1 MSLNANNVKQENN
14 NKRVEQEPVK
24 IGNHAA
30 RVVQVLDLGLQNQ
43 RPFQGQPKPPKHC
56 IQLTYELSHE
66 FLKDEGGDVLEDKPR
81 WISEDFPFN
90 SLKSDLATSTKRYLA
105 IDPEQTV
112 GGDFTKLVGM
122 PCTVG
127 IVHNPGKGKNAG
139 RIFDNVGVV
148 TGPTAMPGYNQPE
161 LVNDPKVFTLDEPDM
176 ETFSAL
182 PEFLQEK
189 IKGNLE
195 FKGSALDVALGGV
208 SAKVLHQD
216 EPANMANAPETNI
229 EREDVKPA
237 EGDMY

>member
-1 MSLNANNVKQENN
+1 MGLNANKVKQESN

-30 RVVQVLDLGLQNQ
+30 RVVQVIDLGLQPQ
-43 RPFQGQPKPPKHC
+43 RPFNGEAKPPKHC

-66 FLKDEGGDVLEDKPR
+66 FIKDEDGEPVEDKPR
-81 WISEDFPFN
+81 WLSEDFPFY
-90 SLKSDLATSTKRYLA
+90 SLKAELAKSTKRYLA

-127 IVHNPGKGKNAG
+127 VVHNKGAGKHAG
-139 RIFDNVGVV
+139 RIFDNIGSV

-176 ETFSAL
+176 EVFGQL

-189 IKGNLE
+189 IKANLE
-195 FKGSALDVALGGV
+195 FKGSALDVALGG
-208 SAKVLHQD
+208 AK
-216 EPANMANAPETNI
+216 EEAP
-229 EREDVKPA
+229 KPA
-237 EGDMY
+237 VGAEEEGDMY

>member
-1 MSLNANNVKQENN
+1 MSLNANKVKVESN

-30 RVVQVLDLGLQNQ
+30 RVVHVIDLGLQPQ
-43 RPFQGQPKPPKHC
+43 RPFQGQPKPPKQR

-66 FLKDEGGDVLEDKPR
+66 FIKDGEGNLVEDKPR
-81 WISEDFPFN
+81 WLSEDFAF
-90 SLKSDLATSTKRYLA
+90 SALTVELGTSTKRYFA

-127 IVHNPGKGKNAG
+127 IVHNKGKGKHAG
-139 RIFDNVGVV
+139 RVFDNIGTV

-161 LVNDPKVFTLDEPDM
+161 LVNTPKVFTLDEPDM
-176 ETFSAL
+176 EVFSAL
-182 PEFLQEK
+182 PELLQKK
-189 IKGNLE
+189 IKSNLE
-195 FKGSALDVALGGV
+195 FKGSALDVALGGTAV
-208 SAKVLHQD
+208 
-216 EPANMANAPETNI
+216 APETHI

>member
-1 MSLNANNVKQENN
+1 MSLNANKVKVESN

-30 RVVQVLDLGLQNQ
+30 RVVQVLDLGLQPQ
-43 RPFQGQPKPPKHC
+43 RPYKGEAKPPKHC

-66 FLKDEGGDVLEDKPR
+66 FIKDEEGNLVEDKPR
-81 WISEDFPFN
+81 WLSEDFPFY
-90 SLKSDLATSTKRYLA
+90 SLQAELAKSTKRYLA
-105 IDPEQTV
+105 IDPDQTV

-127 IVHNPGKGKNAG
+127 IVHNKGNGKHAGK
-139 RIFDNVGVV
+139 IFDNIGVV

-161 LVNDPKVFTLDEPDM
+161 LVNTPKVFTLDEPDM
-176 ETFSAL
+176 EVFSAL

-195 FKGSALDVALGGV
+195 YKGSALAKELGE
-208 SAKVLHQD
+208 SNT
-216 EPANMANAPETNI
+216 EAP
-229 EREDVKPA
+229 KPA
-237 EGDMY
+237 AVVGAEEEEDMY